1 MDSKVNSQQAQVQW
15 LSEITK
21 AKLNPFLFP
30 SFYLNN
36 GKRGEK
42 GNLDKF
48 GQFRACLGNLRQ
60 FWAIQGKLGQG
71 NNLEK
76 WGKGKKNKKRKQQMG
91 KGNKNLSGDG
101 EEGEEGGESRVL
113 NSPKAF
119 GELITLAN

>member
-1 MDSKVNSQQAQVQW
+1 MGSKVNSQQAPVQW
-15 LSEITK
+15 LREITK

-48 GQFRACLGNLRQ
+48 GQFRASL
-60 FWAIQGKLGQG
+60 GKLGQVRTRQQFRKMG
-71 NNLEK
+71 
-76 WGKGKKNKKRKQQMG
+76 GKGRKNKKRKQQMG

-101 EEGEEGGESRVL
+101 EEGGGGGESRV
-113 NSPKAF
+113 
-119 GELITLAN
+119 